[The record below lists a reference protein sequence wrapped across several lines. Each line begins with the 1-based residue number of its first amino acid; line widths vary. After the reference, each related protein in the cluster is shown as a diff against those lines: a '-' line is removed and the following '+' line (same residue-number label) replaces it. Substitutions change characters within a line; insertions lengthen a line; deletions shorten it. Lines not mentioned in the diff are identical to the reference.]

1 MGDEQTF
8 KTVVQLGL
16 PLGTLQMP
24 PNLQFSL
31 FRGLENK
38 VRDPGDFMDAAIEYI
53 EYARDANDL
62 FQLAQMSH
70 TNGNGNPN
78 PTPASDPD
86 PNPNP
91 NPNPDPNPNP
101 NQVLLPRWTTSI
113 APSSPCAARGRRWI
127 GWCRCFPCDL
137 LSYVYMDNGMVRC
150 AAC

>member
-1 MGDEQTF
+1 MTSLTTATATAAWAADGATVMPILGAQQNVRKILEDEQTF

-62 FQLAQMSH
+62 FQLAQMSR
-70 TNGNGNPN
+70 TNGNGIAAAMDYVDRALVSVRGAGKALDRMVP
-78 PTPASDPD
+78 
-86 PNPNP
+86 
-91 NPNPDPNPNP
+91 
-101 NQVLLPRWTTSI
+101 LLP
-113 APSSPCAARGRRWI
+113 
-127 GWCRCFPCDL
+127 
-137 LSYVYMDNGMVRC
+137 M
-150 AAC
+150 